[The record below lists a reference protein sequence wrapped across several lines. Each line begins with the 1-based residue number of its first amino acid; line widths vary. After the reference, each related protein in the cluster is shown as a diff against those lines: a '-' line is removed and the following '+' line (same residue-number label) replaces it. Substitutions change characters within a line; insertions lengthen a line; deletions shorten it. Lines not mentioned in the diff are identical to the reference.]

1 VRSKEDLLEKFMAGD
16 RVALSRIITLVE
28 NRDEGYAELFDRIF
42 PRTGK
47 AYRIG
52 VTGPPGAG
60 KSTLVSSLVQSIRA
74 GGRTVG
80 VIAVDP
86 TSPFTGGALLGDRI
100 RMQDIGC
107 DAGVFVRSMATR
119 GSLGGLAE
127 AAGDVA
133 DVLDAFGHDV
143 VITETVGVGQC
154 ELDIAQ
160 ACYTTIV
167 VIVPES
173 GDSVQAMKSGLME
186 IADIIVINK
195 SDREG
200 AERIAAETRSML
212 ELRSPHAYA
221 PPHGADIDAHHGIAS
236 GELSGRPL
244 EGGEGAEGAEGAR
257 ESFGAN
263 GHNPSREPSQ
273 TVWQVPVLQTIAS
286 RGEGITE
293 LFEAVERHRQFL
305 KSSGMLERHRKAN
318 VEATIRGVV
327 DLQLHQK
334 VWSEASVSRLHGLVA
349 DVIEGKKTPRQASDE
364 ILSMVR
370 DL

>member
-1 VRSKEDLLEKFMAGD
+1 LVVSTNLLQRFLSGE
-16 RVALSRIITLVE
+16 RTALSRVITLVE
-28 NRDEGYAELFDRIF
+28 NREEGYGDILDGIF

-60 KSTLVSSLVQSIRA
+60 KSTLVSSLVQELRK
-74 GGRTVG
+74 RDVRVG

-107 DAGVFVRSMATR
+107 DSGVFVRSMATR

-127 AAGDVA
+127 AAGDVI
-133 DVLDAFGHDV
+133 DVMDAFGNDFV
-143 VITETVGVGQC
+143 LTETVGVGQC

-173 GDSVQAMKSGLME
+173 GDSVQAMKAGLME
-186 IADIIVINK
+186 IADVIVINK

-200 AERIAAETRSML
+200 SDRIATETRAML
-212 ELRSPHAYA
+212 DLRRPHAFSPSHTA
-221 PPHGADIDAHHGIAS
+221 
-236 GELSGRPL
+236 
-244 EGGEGAEGAEGAR
+244 GAEAGGAGA
-257 ESFGAN
+257 SAG
-263 GHNPSREPSQ
+263 EP
-273 TVWQVPVLQTIAS
+273 WHVPVLQTIAS
-286 RGEGITE
+286 RGEGIPE
-293 LFEAVERHRQFL
+293 LVEAVEGHRDYL
-305 KSSGMLERHRKAN
+305 SRSGRLEMHRRAN

-327 DLQLHQK
+327 ESELSKK
-334 VWSEASVSRLHGLVA
+334 VWDAGNLERLARLVA
-349 DVIEGKKTPRQASDE
+349 EVMEGRKTPRQASGE
-364 ILSMVR
+364 ILAMGGRS
-370 DL
+370 